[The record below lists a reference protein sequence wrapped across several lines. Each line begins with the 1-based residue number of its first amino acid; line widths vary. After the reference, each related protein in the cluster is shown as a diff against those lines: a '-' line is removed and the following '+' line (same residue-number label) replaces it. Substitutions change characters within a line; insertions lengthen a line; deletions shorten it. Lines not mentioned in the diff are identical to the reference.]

1 MFGAS
6 GPVKLVGGL
15 LLATALLDRL
25 GLASASFYLLLVG
38 VPFTAA
44 ASLEAF
50 GRTIDA
56 ATNGE
61 SGLGRFHGILSAL
74 LVATIVLGT
83 AIRAPAVGAGNVPPP
98 ASAALV
104 LGFLLLAAQALA
116 ALAFPARR

>member
-1 MFGAS
+1 MFGPS

-15 LLATALLDRL
+15 LLATALFDRL
-25 GLASASFYLLLVG
+25 GVPSASFYLLLVG
-38 VPFTAA
+38 VPLTAA
-44 ASLEAF
+44 ASLDAF

-61 SGLGRFHGILSAL
+61 LGLGRFHGVTSAL
-74 LVATIVLGT
+74 LVATIVLGA
-83 AIRAPAVGAGNVPPP
+83 AIRAPAVAAGHVPPP

-104 LGFLLLAAQALA
+104 LGFLLVAAQALA